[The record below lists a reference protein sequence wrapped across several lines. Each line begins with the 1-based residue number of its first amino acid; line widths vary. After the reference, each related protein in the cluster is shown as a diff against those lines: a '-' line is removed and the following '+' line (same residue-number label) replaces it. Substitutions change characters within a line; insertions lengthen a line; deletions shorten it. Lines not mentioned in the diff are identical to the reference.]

1 MGITFTERGDFR
13 NMEAFLAKLNSPNLY
28 SVLSKYGEI
37 GVNALS
43 NATPV
48 DTDETASSWYFEI
61 VQRKNYFSIRWY
73 NSHVNEGRPIAIL
86 LQYGHGTGTGGYV
99 EGRDYI
105 NPAMQPVFDAMVDDF
120 WKEVIA

>member
-1 MGITFTERGDFR
+1 
-13 NMEAFLAKLNSPNLY
+13 MEAFLAKLNSPNLY
-28 SVLSKYGEI
+28 SVLSKYGAI

-48 DTDETASSWYFEI
+48 ETGDTASSWYYEI

-73 NSHVNEGRPIAIL
+73 NSHVDEGRPIAIL

-105 NPAMQPVFDAMVDDF
+105 NPAMRPIFDAMVNDF

>member
-13 NMEAFLAKLNSPNLY
+13 HMEAFLAKLNSPNLY
-28 SVLSKYGEI
+28 SVLSKYGAI

-48 DTDETASSWYFEI
+48 ETGETASSWYYEI

-73 NSHVNEGRPIAIL
+73 NSHVEEGRPIAIL

-105 NPAMQPVFDAMVDDF
+105 NPTMRPIFDAMVDDF

>member
-13 NMEAFLAKLNSPNLY
+13 HMEAFLAKLNSPNLY
-28 SVLSKYGEI
+28 SVLSKYGAI

-48 DTDETASSWYFEI
+48 ETGDTASSWYYEI

-73 NSHVNEGRPIAIL
+73 NSHVDEGRPIAIL

-105 NPAMQPVFDAMVDDF
+105 NPAMRPIFDAMVNDF